1 MPRVVIA
8 AGRRGL
14 AGVVLFLAG
23 VAAVDAAL
31 FKVWHSAGGAAKPEV
46 VNSIHHLACTPA
58 TCYSTRPGWAI
69 PMAIAVGLVGI
80 VVAALIYRPHPT
92 TR

>member
-1 MPRVVIA
+1 MPRFVIA

-14 AGVVLFLAG
+14 AAFVLFLAG

-31 FKVWHSAGGAAKPEV
+31 FKVWHPVWEAPTRQPMHIDCSR
-46 VNSIHHLACTPA
+46 SL
-58 TCYSTRPGWAI
+58 CYATRPGWAI
-69 PMAIAVGLVGI
+69 PMAIAVGLVGL
-80 VVAALIYRPHPT
+80 VVAALVYRPRPT